1 VDRARRLRR
10 GAAQG
15 LEAPGARR
23 RSAPARRGHRE
34 VRGGAEGRRRQRH
47 RAALHARPRIA
58 RRAARRRPQGEGHHP
73 LGQRHARGGRR
84 GARLRPPVQRGRAG
98 RGAGRAGAT
107 LPVRATWLFRGRPR
121 RPSCRGAGIQS
132 RGEPARHLGG
142 EGLSAMFLPRQI
154 HLTLPPWVEE
164 FVDDTR
170 RYVTDEERVGLAI
183 ALSRRNIEHGPGGP
197 FGAAV
202 FNGEGRVVS
211 VGVNRVVPQ
220 TCSVAHA
227 EMLAYMSAQQRLASF
242 RLNADG
248 GRYTLATSAQP
259 CCQCYGAT
267 VWAGVD
273 ELLIGARAEDVEEL
287 TEFDEGPLPADWIGE
302 LARRGIAVRR
312 DILRDEARDV
322 LASYG
327 ARGASY

>member
-1 VDRARRLRR
+1 
-10 GAAQG
+10 
-15 LEAPGARR
+15 
-23 RSAPARRGHRE
+23 
-34 VRGGAEGRRRQRH
+34 
-47 RAALHARPRIA
+47 
-58 RRAARRRPQGEGHHP
+58 
-73 LGQRHARGGRR
+73 
-84 GARLRPPVQRGRAG
+84 
-98 RGAGRAGAT
+98 
-107 LPVRATWLFRGRPR
+107 
-121 RPSCRGAGIQS
+121 
-132 RGEPARHLGG
+132 
-142 EGLSAMFLPRQI
+142 MFLPRQI
-154 HLTLPPWVEE
+154 HLTLPPWVDE

-312 DILRDEARDV
+312 DILRNEARDV

-327 ARGASY
+327 ARGAAY